1 MRKCIAALMCL
12 AALPLAAAPAA
23 AQGFFPF
30 TIEGRAGLAV
40 PVDDF
45 APGIET
51 GYFGEL
57 TAKYSPLP
65 FTTLYLG
72 WTAAEF
78 SMSAE
83 RAPEATSVT
92 LRDSGVRFGGELSVP
107 LSGLMSGIAPYAQVG
122 ALFNRAQVRSDGEEG
137 ASFRESSER
146 TTGLDLGAGVRI
158 KINRHISVAPE
169 VRFRRYHPDF
179 ENEAAAALVDQL
191 SYLGIGL
198 GASFHF

>member
-1 MRKCIAALMCL
+1 MRKILAALLCL
-12 AALPLAAAPAA
+12 AAFPLAAAPAA
-23 AQGFFPF
+23 AQGFLPF
-30 TIEGRAGLAV
+30 TVEGRAGLAV

-51 GYFGEL
+51 GYFAEA

-78 SMSAE
+78 GVSDE
-83 RAPEATSVT
+83 RAPAQMNVT
-92 LRDSGVRFGGELSVP
+92 IRDSGLRAGGELSVP
-107 LSGLMSGIAPYAQVG
+107 LSGLMSGIAPYVQVG
-122 ALFNRAQVRSDGEEG
+122 ALFNKAQVRVSGDSDAELRVT
-137 ASFRESSER
+137 SDRS
-146 TTGLDLGAGVRI
+146 TGLDLGAGVRV
-158 KINRHISVAPE
+158 KVSRHVLVAPE

-179 ENEAAAALVDQL
+179 DSEVAAALVDQL

-198 GASFHF
+198 GVSFHF